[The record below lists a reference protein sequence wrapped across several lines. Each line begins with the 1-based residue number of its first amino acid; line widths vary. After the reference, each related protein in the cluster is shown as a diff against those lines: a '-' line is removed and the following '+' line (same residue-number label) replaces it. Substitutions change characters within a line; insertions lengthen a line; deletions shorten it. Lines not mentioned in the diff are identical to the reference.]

1 MKLKKEDRS
10 FIMMTGARA
19 NVLEAIGGTPIIKL
33 NNVAKEINSE
43 IYVKLEYMNPGG
55 STKDRIG
62 AYMLDQAI
70 KEGTLKPG
78 GTIIEGTSGNT
89 GVGLA
94 MWAAVHGYK
103 CIFVLADKQSKE
115 KIDNLRAFG
124 AKVVVCPTNVEPED
138 PRSYYSVS
146 ARLAE
151 TIPNSFYV
159 NQYDN
164 LNNRDTHYNWT
175 APEMYEQTKGDFDV
189 FMATVGTGGTISGCG
204 RYFKEKMPDVQ
215 IVGIDCEGSIVAQY
229 AKTGDKSGARSY
241 VLEGVGEDF
250 IPENYDFD
258 NIDDWVVIGDKE
270 SFLMTRRLLKE
281 EGIYAGGSAG
291 AAIVGAIKYAKTLKE
306 PKKILVLLHD
316 SGNRYASKIYND
328 DWMSDNGYLDSSF
341 NVQIKDVI
349 EQIADKKTLLTIQE
363 SATIGEAIALMEDNG
378 ISQVPVLNKE
388 GAVVGLCQEKNLV
401 KPIVMGEFKKDDCIT
416 LANTQNFKVVDKHE
430 LLITVADALLK
441 KEVALITEDGKLTDI
456 LTEID
461 ILQYMSTKGSI

>member
-1 MKLKKEDRS
+1 MSEL
-10 FIMMTGARA
+10 MTGARA
-19 NVLEAIGGTPIIKL
+19 NVVDAIGGTPIIKL
-33 NNVAKEINSE
+33 NHITKDLDSE
-43 IYVKLEYMNPGG
+43 IYIKLEYMNPGG

-62 AYMLDQAI
+62 AYMLDQAV

-124 AKVVVCPTNVEPED
+124 AKVVVCPTNVAPED

-146 ARLAE
+146 KRLSE

-164 LNNRDTHYNWT
+164 LHNRMTHYTWT

-204 RYFKEKMPDVQ
+204 RYFKEKMPNVK
-215 IVGIDCEGSIVAQY
+215 IVGIDCEGSIVAHY
-229 AKTGDKSGARSY
+229 AKTGEMIEAKTY

-258 NIDDWVVIGDKE
+258 NIDDWEMVGDKE

-281 EGIYAGGSAG
+281 EGVYAGGSAG
-291 AAIVGAIKYAKTLKE
+291 AAICGAIKYAKKLKE

-341 NVQIKDVI
+341 DVQIKDVLNHL
-349 EQIADKKTLLTIQE
+349 EKKGGIKTISDQA
-363 SATIGEAIALMEDNG
+363 SIGEAITLMDDAG
-378 ISQVPVLNKE
+378 ISQLPSLDEKGNVKGIVSEKMLLKPVM
-388 GAVVGLCQEKNLV
+388 
-401 KPIVMGEFKKDDCIT
+401 MGEFHKEDNIS
-416 LANTQNFKVVDKHE
+416 LAFNMNYKVVDQNE
-430 LLITVADALLK
+430 LLSTVADALLQK
-441 KEVALITEDGKLTDI
+441 DVALVTDNGKLVDILTDI
-456 LTEID
+456 D
-461 ILQYMSTKGSI
+461 VLQYLSKTRQY

>member
-1 MKLKKEDRS
+1 MK
-10 FIMMTGARA
+10 GARG
-19 NVLEAIGGTPIIKL
+19 NVVEAIGGTPIIKL
-33 NNVAKEINSE
+33 NHITKDLDSE

-62 AYMLDQAI
+62 AYMLDQAV

-124 AKVVVCPTNVEPED
+124 AKVVVCPTNVEPDD

-146 ARLAE
+146 KRLSE

-164 LNNRDTHYNWT
+164 LHNRMTHYTWT
-175 APEMYEQTKGDFDV
+175 APEMYEQTQGDFDV

-204 RYFKEKMPDVQ
+204 KFFKEKMPDVK
-215 IVGIDCEGSIVAQY
+215 IVGIDCEGSIVAHY
-229 AKTGDKSGARSY
+229 AKTGEMGEAYSY

-258 NIDDWVVIGDKE
+258 NIDDWIIIGDKE

-281 EGIYAGGSAG
+281 EGVYAGGSAG
-291 AAIVGAIKYAKTLKE
+291 AAICGAIKYAKTLKQ

-341 NVQIKDVI
+341 DVQIKDVLNLLGKTGRI
-349 EQIADKKTLLTIQE
+349 ETISDK
-363 SATIGEAIALMEDNG
+363 STIGDAISLMDEKG
-378 ISQVPVLNKE
+378 ISQLPAIDSEGVIKGVVSEKSLLRPVM
-388 GAVVGLCQEKNLV
+388 
-401 KPIVMGEFKKDDCIT
+401 MGEFNKEDNIS
-416 LANTQNFKVVDKHE
+416 LAFNMKFKTVNKNE
-430 LLITVADALLK
+430 LLSNVADTLLQ
-441 KEVALITEDGKLTDI
+441 KEVALVMEQNKLVDILTDI
-456 LTEID
+456 D
-461 ILQYMSTKGSI
+461 VLQYLSKTRSY

>member
-1 MKLKKEDRS
+1 MMK
-10 FIMMTGARA
+10 GAKA
-19 NVLEAIGGTPIIKL
+19 NVLEAIGGTPIVKL
-33 NNVAKEINSE
+33 NFVTKDIESE

-62 AYMLDQAI
+62 SYMLDQAL
-70 KEGTLKPG
+70 KEGKLKPG

-94 MWAAVHGYK
+94 MWAAIHGYK

-124 AKVVVCPTNVEPED
+124 AKVVVCPTNVAPED

-146 ARLAE
+146 KRLSD

-164 LNNRDTHYNWT
+164 LHNRDTHYTWT
-175 APEMYEQTKGDFDV
+175 APEMFEQTSGDFDV
-189 FMATVGTGGTISGCG
+189 FMAGVGTGGTISGCG
-204 RYFKEKMPDVQ
+204 KYFKEKMPNVQ
-215 IVGIDCEGSIVAQY
+215 VVGIDCVGSIIAHY
-229 AKTGDKSGARSY
+229 AKTGEMCEAHSY
-241 VLEGVGEDF
+241 VIEGIGEDF

-258 NIDDWVVIGDKE
+258 VIDDFEVVGDKE
-270 SFLMTRRLLKE
+270 SFLMTRKLLKY

-291 AAIVGAIKYAKTLKE
+291 AAIVGAINYAKKQKE

-341 NVQIKDVI
+341 NVQIKDVLSDLGKNGSI
-349 EQIADKKTLLTIQE
+349 ITIRD
-363 SATIGEAIALMEDNG
+363 SATIGDAINIMEDKG
-378 ISQVPVLNKE
+378 MSQLPVINKLGE
-388 GAVVGLCQEKNLV
+388 VIGLCAEKNLV
-401 KPIVMGEFKKDDCIT
+401 RPVVMGEFQKDDNIS
-416 LANTQNFKVVDKHE
+416 LAYTNKFRIVDQNE
-430 LLITVADALLK
+430 LLETVADALLK
-441 KEVALITEDGKLTDI
+441 KEVAIITKDGKLTDI

-461 ILQYMSTKGSI
+461 ILQYMSSKGSI

>member
-1 MKLKKEDRS
+1 MMKGAKK
-10 FIMMTGARA
+10 
-19 NVLEAIGGTPIIKL
+19 NVVDAIGGTPIVKL
-33 NNVAKEINSE
+33 NHITKDIDSE

-146 ARLAE
+146 KRLSE

-164 LNNRDTHYNWT
+164 LHNRMTHYTWT
-175 APEMYEQTKGDFDV
+175 APEMYEQTQGDFDV

-204 RYFKEKMPDVQ
+204 RFFKEKMPDVK
-215 IVGIDCEGSIVAQY
+215 IVGIDCVGSIVAHY
-229 AKTGDKSGARSY
+229 AKTGEMGQAHSY

-270 SFLMTRRLLKE
+270 SFLMTRKLLKE

-291 AAIVGAIKYAKTLKE
+291 AAIVGALKYAKTLKE

-341 NVQIKDVI
+341 NVQISEVLTTI
-349 EQIADKKTLLTIQE
+349 GKTGNIYTITN
-363 SATIGEAIALMEDNG
+363 SATVGEAVDIMEEKG
-378 ISQVPVLNKE
+378 ISQLPVLNSE
-388 GAVVGLCQEKNLV
+388 GTIVGLVAENNLV
-401 KPIVMGEFKKDDCIT
+401 KPVLMGEFKRDDNIS
-416 LANTQNFKVVDKHE
+416 LAFTSKYSVVDKNE
-430 LLITVADALLK
+430 LLENVANALLK
-441 KEVALITEDGKLTDI
+441 KEVALIMENNKLVDI

-461 ILQYMSTKGSI
+461 VLQYMSKQGSF

>member
-1 MKLKKEDRS
+1 MEL
-10 FIMMTGARA
+10 MTGARK
-19 NVLEAIGGTPIIKL
+19 NVVDAIGGTPIVKL
-33 NNVAKEINSE
+33 NYIGKEVESD

-62 AYMLDQAI
+62 AYMLDQAVI
-70 KEGTLKPG
+70 DGDLKPG

-103 CIFVLADKQSKE
+103 CIFVLADKQSQE

-124 AKVVVCPTNVEPED
+124 AKVVVCPTNVAPED

-146 ARLAE
+146 KRLSQ

-164 LNNRDTHYNWT
+164 LHNRMTHYTWT
-175 APEMYEQTKGDFDV
+175 APEMYEQTKGDFDT

-204 RYFKEKMPDVQ
+204 RYFKEKMPNVK
-215 IVGIDCEGSIVAQY
+215 IVGIDCEGSIVAHY
-229 AKTGDKSGARSY
+229 AKTGEMIEAKTY

-258 NIDDWVVIGDKE
+258 NIDDWEMIGDKE

-291 AAIVGAIKYAKTLKE
+291 AAICGAIKYAKKLKKPE
-306 PKKILVLLHD
+306 KILVLLHD

-341 NVQIKDVI
+341 DVQIKDVI
-349 EQIADKKTLLTIQE
+349 AALGKKGQLLTISDQT
-363 SATIGEAIALMEDNG
+363 TIGEAITLMDDKG
-378 ISQVPVLNKE
+378 ISQLPCVDENGAIKGLVSEKTLLKPVM
-388 GAVVGLCQEKNLV
+388 
-401 KPIVMGEFKKDDCIT
+401 MGEFSKEDNIS
-416 LANTQNFKVVDKHE
+416 LAFNMNYKVIDKNE
-430 LLITVADALLK
+430 LLSNVADALLQ
-441 KEVALITEDGKLTDI
+441 KEVALVKEGDKIVDILTDI
-456 LTEID
+456 D
-461 ILQYMSTKGSI
+461 VLQYLSQTRAY

>member
-1 MKLKKEDRS
+1 MDLMK
-10 FIMMTGARA
+10 GAKA
-19 NVLEAIGGTPIIKL
+19 NILEAIGGCPIVKL
-33 NNVAKEINSE
+33 NHIGKDIESD

-55 STKDRIG
+55 SVKDRIG
-62 AYMLDQAI
+62 AYMLDKAI
-70 KEGTLKPG
+70 EDGDLKPG

-146 ARLAE
+146 KRLSE

-164 LNNRDTHYNWT
+164 LHNRNTHYNWT
-175 APEMYEQTKGDFDV
+175 APEILEMTGGDFDV
-189 FMATVGTGGTISGCG
+189 FLATVGTGGTISGCG
-204 RYFKEKMPDVQ
+204 KYFKENMPNVE
-215 IVGIDCEGSIVAQY
+215 IVGVDCEGSIVKHY
-229 AKTGDKSGARSY
+229 AETGEMMEAKSY

-250 IPENYDFD
+250 IPGNYDFD
-258 NIDDWVVIGDKE
+258 NIDSWEMIGDKE

-291 AAIVGAIKYAKTLKE
+291 AAICGAIKYAKKQKT
-306 PKKILVLLHD
+306 PKKIMVLLHD

-341 NVQIKDVI
+341 DVQIKDVL
-349 EQIADKKTLLTIQE
+349 AKLKKDDGGLLFINDT
-363 SATIGEAIALMEDNG
+363 STVGEAISTMDEKG
-378 ISQVPVLNKE
+378 ISQLPCLDSQGNIKGLVTEKALLKPVL
-388 GAVVGLCQEKNLV
+388 
-401 KPIVMGEFKKDDCIT
+401 MGEFSKEDNIS
-416 LANTQNFKVVDKHE
+416 LAFSNRYKIIEKND
-430 LLITVADALLK
+430 LLSNVADALLQ
-441 KEVALITEDGKLTDI
+441 KEVALVTEDGKLVNI
-456 LTEID
+456 LTNID
-461 ILQYMSTKGSI
+461 VLHYISDSRAY

>member
-1 MKLKKEDRS
+1 MMK
-10 FIMMTGARA
+10 GAKP
-19 NVLEAIGGTPIIKL
+19 NILQAIGGTPIVKL
-33 NNVAKEINSE
+33 NKIAAEVESE

-70 KEGTLKPG
+70 KDGTLKPG

-94 MWAAVHGYK
+94 MWAAVYGYK
-103 CIFVLADKQSKE
+103 CIFVMADKQSQE
-115 KIDNLRAFG
+115 KINNLKAFG

-146 ARLAE
+146 KRLSA

-164 LNNRDTHYNWT
+164 LHNRDTHYTWT
-175 APEMYEQTKGDFDV
+175 APEMYEQTGGDFDT

-204 RYFKEKMPDVQ
+204 RYFKEKMPNVK
-215 IVGIDCEGSIVAQY
+215 IIGIDCEGSIVAGF
-229 AKTGDKSGARSY
+229 AKTGKMGQAKPY

-250 IPENYDFD
+250 IPENYDFKS
-258 NIDDWVVIGDKE
+258 IDDWVVIGDKD
-270 SFLMTRRLLKE
+270 SFLMTRKLLKM

-291 AAIVGAIKYAKTLKE
+291 AAVFGAIKYAKTLKKPE
-306 PKKILVLLHD
+306 KILVLLHD

-328 DWMSDNGYLDSSF
+328 DWMSNNNYLDSSF
-341 NVQIKDVI
+341 SVQIREV
-349 EQIADKKTLLTIQE
+349 LLALGKGKEKEIFTI
-363 SATIGEAIALMEDNG
+363 SDRATIGEAIKIMEEKG
-378 ISQVPVLNKE
+378 ISYLPVVENGTIK
-388 GAVVGLCQEKNLV
+388 GMVSEKNLV
-401 KPIVMGEFKKDDCIT
+401 RPVLLGEFSQSDNIS
-416 LANTQNFKVVDKHE
+416 LATHQNFRIVDENE
-430 LLITVADALLK
+430 LLENVANALLK
-441 KEVALITEDGKLTDI
+441 KEIALVTRNDKLIDI

-461 ILQYMSTKGSI
+461 VLQYMAKKEAL

>member
-1 MKLKKEDRS
+1 MK
-10 FIMMTGARA
+10 GARA
-19 NVLEAIGGTPIIKL
+19 NVVDAIGGTPIIKL
-33 NNVAKEINSE
+33 NHITKDLDSE

-62 AYMLDQAI
+62 AYMLDQAV

-124 AKVVVCPTNVEPED
+124 AKVVVCPTNVAPED

-146 ARLAE
+146 KRLSE

-164 LNNRDTHYNWT
+164 LHNRMTHYTWT
-175 APEMYEQTKGDFDV
+175 APEMYEQTQGDFDV

-204 RYFKEKMPDVQ
+204 RFFKEKMPNVE
-215 IVGIDCEGSIVAQY
+215 IVGIDCEGSIVAHY
-229 AKTGDKSGARSY
+229 AKTGEMIEAKTY

-258 NIDDWVVIGDKE
+258 NIDEWEMVGDKE

-281 EGIYAGGSAG
+281 EGVYAGGSAG
-291 AAIVGAIKYAKTLKE
+291 AAICGAIKYAQKQKT

-341 NVQIKDVI
+341 DVQIKDVLTHLNKTGNI
-349 EQIADKKTLLTIQE
+349 KTISDKA
-363 SATIGEAIALMEDNG
+363 SIGEAITLMDEAG
-378 ISQVPVLNKE
+378 ISQLPCTDESGAIKGLVSEKALLKPVM
-388 GAVVGLCQEKNLV
+388 
-401 KPIVMGEFKKDDCIT
+401 MGEFNKEDNIS
-416 LANTQNFKVVDKHE
+416 LAFNMNYKIVNQNE
-430 LLITVADALLK
+430 LLSTVADALLQK
-441 KEVALITEDGKLTDI
+441 DVALVMKGDQLVDILTDI
-456 LTEID
+456 D
-461 ILQYMSTKGSI
+461 VLQYLSKTRAY

>member
-1 MKLKKEDRS
+1 MMK
-10 FIMMTGARA
+10 GAKA
-19 NVLEAIGGTPIIKL
+19 NVVDAIGGTPIVKL
-33 NNVAKEINSE
+33 NHITKDIDSE

-62 AYMLDQAI
+62 AYMLDQAV

-146 ARLAE
+146 KRLAE

-164 LNNRDTHYNWT
+164 LHNRMTHYTWT
-175 APEMYEQTKGDFDV
+175 APEMYEQTGGDFDV

-204 RYFKEKMPDVQ
+204 KYFKEKMPDVK
-215 IVGIDCEGSIVAQY
+215 IVGIDCEGSIVAHY
-229 AKTGDKSGARSY
+229 AKTGEMGQAYSY

-250 IPENYDFD
+250 IPENYDFP
-258 NIDDWVVIGDKE
+258 NIDDWIIIGDKE

-341 NVQIKDVI
+341 NVQISEVLQTIGKKSSVI
-349 EQIADKKTLLTIQE
+349 TIGN
-363 SATIGEAIALMEDNG
+363 SATIGEAVDIMEKQG
-378 ISQVPVLNKE
+378 ISQLPVVNDNGE
-388 GAVVGLCQEKNLV
+388 VVGLCSENNLV
-401 KPIVMGEFKKDDCIT
+401 KPVMMGEFKRDDNIS
-416 LANTQNFKVVDKHE
+416 LAFTNKYRVVDRNE
-430 LLITVADALLK
+430 LLESVADALLK
-441 KEVALITEDGKLTDI
+441 KEVALIMKDGKIDDI
-456 LTEID
+456 MTEID
-461 ILQYMSTKGSI
+461 VLQYMSKQGSF

>member
-1 MKLKKEDRS
+1 MKGAKE
-10 FIMMTGARA
+10 
-19 NVLEAIGGTPIIKL
+19 NVVDAIGGTPIVKL
-33 NNVAKEINSE
+33 NHITKDIDSE

-62 AYMLDQAI
+62 AYMLDQAVA
-70 KEGTLKPG
+70 EGTLKPG

-146 ARLAE
+146 KRLSE

-164 LNNRDTHYNWT
+164 LHNRMTHYTWT
-175 APEMYEQTKGDFDV
+175 APEMYEQTQGDFDV

-204 RYFKEKMPDVQ
+204 KYFKEKMPDVKV
-215 IVGIDCEGSIVAQY
+215 VGIDCVGSIVAHY
-229 AKTGDKSGARSY
+229 AKTGEMIPAHSY

-250 IPENYDFD
+250 IPENYDFP
-258 NIDDWVVIGDKE
+258 NIDDWVIIGDKE

-291 AAIVGAIKYAKTLKE
+291 AAIVGALKYAKELKKPE
-306 PKKILVLLHD
+306 KILVLLHD

-341 NVQIKDVI
+341 NVQIAEVLNTLGKKSSVI
-349 EQIADKKTLLTIQE
+349 TVKNT
-363 SATIGEAIALMEDNG
+363 STIGEAVDIMESKG
-378 ISQVPVLNKE
+378 ISQLPVVNDH
-388 GAVVGLCQEKNLV
+388 GDVVGLCSENNLV
-401 KPIVMGEFKKDDCIT
+401 KPVLMGEFKRDDNIS
-416 LANTQNFKVVDKHE
+416 LAFSNKYRVVDSNE
-430 LLITVADALLK
+430 LLESVADALLK
-441 KEVALITEDGKLTDI
+441 KEVALITKDDKIVDI

-461 ILQYMSTKGSI
+461 VLQYMSKQGSF

>member
-1 MKLKKEDRS
+1 MMKGTRP
-10 FIMMTGARA
+10 
-19 NVLEAIGGTPIIKL
+19 NVLEAIGGTPIVKL
-33 NNVAKEINSE
+33 NKVASEVESE

-62 AYMLDQAI
+62 AYMLDQAV

-103 CIFVLADKQSKE
+103 CIFVMADKQSQE
-115 KIDNLRAFG
+115 KINNLKAFG
-124 AKVVVCPTNVEPED
+124 AKVVVCPTNVEPDD

-146 ARLAE
+146 KRLSA

-164 LNNRDTHYNWT
+164 LHNRDTHYTWT
-175 APEMYEQTKGDFDV
+175 APEMYEQTGGDFDT

-204 RYFKEKMPDVQ
+204 RYFKEKMPNVK
-215 IVGIDCEGSIVAQY
+215 IIGIDCEGSIVAEF
-229 AKTGDKSGARSY
+229 AKTGKMGQAKPY

-250 IPENYDFD
+250 IPENYDFK

-270 SFLMTRRLLKE
+270 SFLMTRKLLKL

-291 AAIVGAIKYAKTLKE
+291 AAIVGAIKYAKTLKKPE
-306 PKKILVLLHD
+306 KILVLLHD

-328 DWMSDNGYLDSSF
+328 DWMSTNSYLDSSF
-341 NVQIKDVI
+341 SVQIRDVLS
-349 EQIADKKTLLTIQE
+349 TLGKGAKEIF
-363 SATIGEAIALMEDNG
+363 SVSDSSTIGEAIKVMQEKGVSYL
-378 ISQVPVLNKE
+378 PVVDK
-388 GAVVGLCQEKNLV
+388 GTIKGLVSEKNLV
-401 KPIVMGEFKKDDCIT
+401 RPVLLGEFSQSDNIS
-416 LANTQNFKVVDKHE
+416 LATHQNFRIVDENE
-430 LLITVADALLK
+430 LLENVANALLK
-441 KEVALITEDGKLTDI
+441 KEIALVTRDEKLIDI

-461 ILQYMSTKGSI
+461 VLQYMAKKEAL